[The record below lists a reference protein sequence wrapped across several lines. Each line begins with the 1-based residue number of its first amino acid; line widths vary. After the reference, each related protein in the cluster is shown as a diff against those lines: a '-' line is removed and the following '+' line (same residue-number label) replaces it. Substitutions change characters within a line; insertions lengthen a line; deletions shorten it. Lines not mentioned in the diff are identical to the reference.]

1 MASTTETNHSTPLFP
16 ALLRLLAPVQDSDA
30 SPNRVGL
37 QRLMLLR
44 GFVTLI
50 GLIGLALL
58 RPFSSIDVPLDAIA
72 GLSCAVGASLV
83 FGYWRLRRG
92 TGITPAELLGH
103 LLIDVS
109 LLVLLLWLTGG
120 ISNPLI
126 SYLLVLLAVS
136 ATLLPRLMVIGFAMT
151 STALYTFF
159 LLLDL
164 SSDQQMEMGGDMQAM
179 TFQLHLV
186 GMWVIFVVSAA
197 LITVFITRMAEG
209 IRRRELTLA
218 KAREDALRSEQLIAI
233 GTLAAGTAHALGT
246 PLSTMS
252 VLLSELDEL
261 TPENLGVPEVKEDI
275 SVLRQ
280 QVIRCRNSLTQLT
293 RYYHKDE
300 SRSEQTIPIAAF
312 IEDVRDYLT
321 NIHPRSNIQIDLYN
335 TDNKALS
342 SDMSI
347 KHALINIIEN
357 GIKAAQD
364 KVTLELRATQS
375 ELSITIADDG
385 PGIPA
390 EVMENLGE
398 PFISVRNQG
407 MGLGIYLANASI
419 SRLGGSIEMNNRP
432 EGGAVTRIVL
442 PLTKKADS
450 AKSLTN
456 TEAETL

>member
-1 MASTTETNHSTPLFP
+1 MAIGTTRS
-16 ALLRLLAPVQDSDA
+16 ALHFSNLLKLLAPVQDSDA
-30 SPNRVGL
+30 APNRVGL
-37 QRLMLLR
+37 LRLMLLR
-44 GFVTLI
+44 GFVTAI

-58 RPFSSIDVPLDAIA
+58 QPFSSIDVPLNAIA
-72 GLSCAVGASLV
+72 VLSCAVAASLV

-92 TGITPAELLGH
+92 ASITPLELLGH
-103 LLIDVS
+103 LLVDVS
-109 LLVLLLWLTGG
+109 LLVGLLWLTGG

-136 ATLLPRLMVIGFAMT
+136 ATLLPRLMVIGFAMA

-164 SSDQQMEMGGDMQAM
+164 SSDQQMAMSGDMQEM

-218 KAREDALRSEQLIAI
+218 KAREEALRSEQLIAI

-252 VLLSELDEL
+252 VLLSDLDEL
-261 TPENLGVPEVKEDI
+261 ATENLGVPEVKEDI

-280 QVIRCRNSLTQLT
+280 QVTRCRNSLTQLT

-300 SRSEQTIPIAAF
+300 GRSEQTIPISAF
-312 IEDVRDYLT
+312 IEDVRDYLI
-321 NIHPRSNIQIDLYN
+321 NIHPRSNIQITLYN
-335 TDNKALS
+335 IDNKHLN
-342 SDMSI
+342 SDLSI

-357 GIKAAQD
+357 GIKAAKD
-364 KVTLELRATQS
+364 KVTLELRVSRADLT
-375 ELSITIADDG
+375 ITIADDG

-419 SRLGGSIEMNNRP
+419 SRLGGSIEMRNRV
-432 EGGAVTRIVL
+432 EGGAVTRITL
-442 PLTKKADS
+442 PLAKLTDRGEIPPAD
-450 AKSLTN
+450 
-456 TEAETL
+456 EV

>member
-1 MASTTETNHSTPLFP
+1 MATGTTRS
-16 ALLRLLAPVQDSDA
+16 ALHFSNLLKLLAPVQDSDA
-30 SPNRVGL
+30 APNRVGL

-44 GFVTLI
+44 GFVTAI
-50 GLIGLALL
+50 GLVGLALL
-58 RPFSSIDVPLDAIA
+58 QPFSSIDVPLNAIA
-72 GLSCAVGASLV
+72 GLSCAVAASLV

-92 TGITPAELLGH
+92 ASITPLELLGH
-103 LLIDVS
+103 LLVDVS
-109 LLVLLLWLTGG
+109 LLVGLLWLTGG

-136 ATLLPRLMVIGFAMT
+136 ATLLPRLMVIGFAMA

-164 SSDQQMEMGGDMQAM
+164 SSDQQMAMSGDMQEM

-218 KAREDALRSEQLIAI
+218 KAREEALRSEQLIAI

-252 VLLSELDEL
+252 VLLSDLDEL
-261 TPENLGVPEVKEDI
+261 ATENLGVPEVKEDI

-280 QVIRCRNSLTQLT
+280 QVTRCRNSLTQLT

-300 SRSEQTIPIAAF
+300 GRSEQTIPISAF

-321 NIHPRSNIQIDLYN
+321 NIHPRSNIQITLYN
-335 TDNKALS
+335 IDNKHLN
-342 SDMSI
+342 SDLSI

-357 GIKAAQD
+357 GIKAAKD
-364 KVTLELRATQS
+364 KVTLELRVSRADLT
-375 ELSITIADDG
+375 ITIADDG

-419 SRLGGSIEMNNRP
+419 SRLGGSIEMRNRV
-432 EGGAVTRIVL
+432 EGGAVTRITL
-442 PLTKKADS
+442 PLAKLTDREKIPPAD
-450 AKSLTN
+450 
-456 TEAETL
+456 EV

>member
-1 MASTTETNHSTPLFP
+1 MTTGTTRS
-16 ALLRLLAPVQDSDA
+16 ALHFSNLLKLLAPVQDSDA
-30 SPNRVGL
+30 APNRVGL
-37 QRLMLLR
+37 LRLMLLR
-44 GFVTLI
+44 GFVTAI

-58 RPFSSIDVPLDAIA
+58 QPFSSIDVPLNAIA
-72 GLSCAVGASLV
+72 VLSCAVAASLV

-92 TGITPAELLGH
+92 ASITPLELLGH
-103 LLIDVS
+103 LLVDVS
-109 LLVLLLWLTGG
+109 LLVGLLWLTGG

-136 ATLLPRLMVIGFAMT
+136 ATLLPRLMVIGFAMA

-164 SSDQQMEMGGDMQAM
+164 SSDQQMAMSGDMQEM

-218 KAREDALRSEQLIAI
+218 KAREEALRSEQLIAI

-252 VLLSELDEL
+252 VLLSDLDEL
-261 TPENLGVPEVKEDI
+261 ATENLGVPEVKEDI

-280 QVIRCRNSLTQLT
+280 QVTRCRNSLTQLT

-300 SRSEQTIPIAAF
+300 GRSEQTIPISAF

-321 NIHPRSNIQIDLYN
+321 NIHPRSNIQITLYN
-335 TDNKALS
+335 IDNKHLN
-342 SDMSI
+342 SDLSI

-357 GIKAAQD
+357 GIKEAKD
-364 KVTLELRATQS
+364 KVTLELRVSRAGLT
-375 ELSITIADDG
+375 ITIADDG

-419 SRLGGSIEMNNRP
+419 SRLGGSIEMRNRV
-432 EGGAVTRIVL
+432 EGGAVTRITL
-442 PLTKKADS
+442 PLAKLTDRGEIPPAD
-450 AKSLTN
+450 
-456 TEAETL
+456 EV

>member
-1 MASTTETNHSTPLFP
+1 MATGTTRS
-16 ALLRLLAPVQDSDA
+16 ALHFSNLLKLLAPVQDSDA
-30 SPNRVGL
+30 APNRVGL

-44 GFVTLI
+44 GFVTAI
-50 GLIGLALL
+50 GLVGLALL
-58 RPFSSIDVPLDAIA
+58 QPFSSIDVPLNAIA
-72 GLSCAVGASLV
+72 VLSCAVAASLV

-92 TGITPAELLGH
+92 ASIAPLELLGH

-109 LLVLLLWLTGG
+109 LLVGLLWLTGG

-136 ATLLPRLMVIGFAMT
+136 ATLLPRFMVIGFAMA

-164 SSDQQMEMGGDMQAM
+164 SSDQQMAMSGDMQEM

-218 KAREDALRSEQLIAI
+218 KAREEALRSEQLIAI

-252 VLLSELDEL
+252 ILLSDLDEL
-261 TPENLGVPEVKEDI
+261 ATENLGVPEVKEDI

-280 QVIRCRNSLTQLT
+280 QVTRCRNSLTQLT

-300 SRSEQTIPIAAF
+300 GRSEQTIPISAF

-321 NIHPRSNIQIDLYN
+321 NIHPRSNIQITLYN
-335 TDNKALS
+335 IDNKHLN
-342 SDMSI
+342 SDLSI

-357 GIKAAQD
+357 GIKAAKD
-364 KVTLELRATQS
+364 KVTLELRVSGADLT
-375 ELSITIADDG
+375 ITIADDG

-419 SRLGGSIEMNNRP
+419 SRLGGSIEMRNRV
-432 EGGAVTRIVL
+432 EGGAVTRITL
-442 PLTKKADS
+442 PLAKLTDREKIPPAD
-450 AKSLTN
+450 KV
-456 TEAETL
+456 

>member
-1 MASTTETNHSTPLFP
+1 MATGTTRS
-16 ALLRLLAPVQDSDA
+16 ALHFSNLLKLLAPVQDSDA
-30 SPNRVGL
+30 APNRVGL

-44 GFVTLI
+44 GFVTAI
-50 GLIGLALL
+50 GLVGLALL
-58 RPFSSIDVPLDAIA
+58 QPFSSIDVPLNAIA
-72 GLSCAVGASLV
+72 VLSCAVAASLV

-92 TGITPAELLGH
+92 ASIAPLELLGH

-109 LLVLLLWLTGG
+109 LLVGLLWLTGG

-136 ATLLPRLMVIGFAMT
+136 ATLLPRFMVIGFAMA

-164 SSDQQMEMGGDMQAM
+164 SSDQQMAMSGDMQEM

-218 KAREDALRSEQLIAI
+218 KAREEALRSEQLIAI

-252 VLLSELDEL
+252 VLLSDLDEL
-261 TPENLGVPEVKEDI
+261 ATENLGVPEVKEDI

-280 QVIRCRNSLTQLT
+280 QVTRCRNSLTQLT

-300 SRSEQTIPIAAF
+300 GRSEQTIPISAF

-321 NIHPRSNIQIDLYN
+321 NIHPRSNIQIKLYHI
-335 TDNKALS
+335 DNKHLN
-342 SDMSI
+342 SDLSI

-357 GIKAAQD
+357 GIKAAKD
-364 KVTLELRATQS
+364 KVTLELRVSGADLT
-375 ELSITIADDG
+375 ITIADDG

-419 SRLGGSIEMNNRP
+419 SRLGGSIEMRNRV
-432 EGGAVTRIVL
+432 EGGAVTRITL
-442 PLTKKADS
+442 PL
-450 AKSLTN
+450 AKLTN
-456 TEAETL
+456 RGEIPPADEV

>member
-1 MASTTETNHSTPLFP
+1 MATGTTRSALHFSN
-16 ALLRLLAPVQDSDA
+16 LLRLLAPVQDSDA
-30 SPNRVGL
+30 APNRVGL

-44 GFVTLI
+44 GFVTAI

-58 RPFSSIDVPLDAIA
+58 QPFSSIDVPLNAIA
-72 GLSCAVGASLV
+72 LLSCAVAASLV

-92 TGITPAELLGH
+92 ASIAPLELLGH

-109 LLVLLLWLTGG
+109 LLVGLLWLTGG

-136 ATLLPRLMVIGFAMT
+136 ATLLPRLMVIGFAMA

-164 SSDQQMEMGGDMQAM
+164 SSDQQMAMSGDMQEM

-218 KAREDALRSEQLIAI
+218 KAREEALRSEQLIAI

-252 VLLSELDEL
+252 VLLSDLDEL
-261 TPENLGVPEVKEDI
+261 ATENLGVPEVKEDI

-280 QVIRCRNSLTQLT
+280 QVTRCRNSLTQLT

-300 SRSEQTIPIAAF
+300 GRSEQTIPISEF

-321 NIHPRSNIQIDLYN
+321 NIHPRSNIQITLYN
-335 TDNKALS
+335 IDNKHLN
-342 SDMSI
+342 SDLSI

-357 GIKAAQD
+357 GIKAAKD
-364 KVTLELRATQS
+364 KVTLELRVSGADLT
-375 ELSITIADDG
+375 ITIADDG

-419 SRLGGSIEMNNRP
+419 SRLGGSIEMRNRV
-432 EGGAVTRIVL
+432 EGGAVTRITL
-442 PLTKKADS
+442 PL
-450 AKSLTN
+450 AKLTN
-456 TEAETL
+456 RGEIPPADEV

>member
-1 MASTTETNHSTPLFP
+1 MATGTTRS
-16 ALLRLLAPVQDSDA
+16 ALHFSNLLKLLAPVQDSDA
-30 SPNRVGL
+30 APNRVGL
-37 QRLMLLR
+37 LRLMLLR
-44 GFVTLI
+44 GFVTAI

-58 RPFSSIDVPLDAIA
+58 QPFSSIDVPLNAIA
-72 GLSCAVGASLV
+72 VLSCAVAASLV

-92 TGITPAELLGH
+92 ASITPLELLGH
-103 LLIDVS
+103 LLVDVS
-109 LLVLLLWLTGG
+109 LLVGLLWLTGG

-136 ATLLPRLMVIGFAMT
+136 ATLLPRLMVIGFAMA

-164 SSDQQMEMGGDMQAM
+164 SSDQQMAMSGDMQEM

-218 KAREDALRSEQLIAI
+218 KAREEALRSEQLIAI

-252 VLLSELDEL
+252 VLLSDLDEL
-261 TPENLGVPEVKEDI
+261 ATENLGVPEVKEDI

-280 QVIRCRNSLTQLT
+280 QVTRCRNSLTQLT

-300 SRSEQTIPIAAF
+300 GRSEQTIPISAF

-321 NIHPRSNIQIDLYN
+321 NIHPRSNIQITLYN
-335 TDNKALS
+335 IDNKHLN
-342 SDMSI
+342 SDLSI

-357 GIKAAQD
+357 GIKEAKD
-364 KVTLELRATQS
+364 KVTLELRVSRAGLT
-375 ELSITIADDG
+375 ITIADDG

-419 SRLGGSIEMNNRP
+419 SRLGGSIEMRNRV
-432 EGGAVTRIVL
+432 EGGAVTRITL
-442 PLTKKADS
+442 PLAKLTDRGEIPPAD
-450 AKSLTN
+450 
-456 TEAETL
+456 EV

>member
-1 MASTTETNHSTPLFP
+1 MATGTTRSALHFSN
-16 ALLRLLAPVQDSDA
+16 LLRLLAPVQDSDA
-30 SPNRVGL
+30 APNRVGL

-44 GFVTLI
+44 GFVTAI

-58 RPFSSIDVPLDAIA
+58 QPFSSIDVPLNAIA
-72 GLSCAVGASLV
+72 LLSCAVAASLV

-92 TGITPAELLGH
+92 ASIAPLELLGH

-109 LLVLLLWLTGG
+109 LLVGLLWLTGG

-136 ATLLPRLMVIGFAMT
+136 ATLLPRLMVIGFAMA

-164 SSDQQMEMGGDMQAM
+164 SSDQQMAMSGDMQEM

-218 KAREDALRSEQLIAI
+218 KAREEALRSEQLIAI

-252 VLLSELDEL
+252 VLLSDLDEL
-261 TPENLGVPEVKEDI
+261 ATENLGVPEVKEDI

-280 QVIRCRNSLTQLT
+280 QVTRCRNSLTQLT

-300 SRSEQTIPIAAF
+300 GRSEQTIPISEF

-321 NIHPRSNIQIDLYN
+321 NIHPRSNIQITLYN
-335 TDNKALS
+335 IDNKHLN
-342 SDMSI
+342 SDLSI

-357 GIKAAQD
+357 GIKAAKD
-364 KVTLELRATQS
+364 KVTLELRVSGADLT
-375 ELSITIADDG
+375 ITIADDG

-419 SRLGGSIEMNNRP
+419 SRLGGSIEMRNRV
-432 EGGAVTRIVL
+432 EGGAVTRITL
-442 PLTKKADS
+442 PLAKLTDRGEIPPAD
-450 AKSLTN
+450 
-456 TEAETL
+456 EV

>member
-1 MASTTETNHSTPLFP
+1 MATGTTRS
-16 ALLRLLAPVQDSDA
+16 ALHFSNLLKLLAPVQASDA
-30 SPNRVGL
+30 APNRVGL

-44 GFVTLI
+44 GFVTAI

-58 RPFSSIDVPLDAIA
+58 QPFSSIDVPLNAIA
-72 GLSCAVGASLV
+72 VLSCAVAASLV

-92 TGITPAELLGH
+92 ASITPLELLGH
-103 LLIDVS
+103 LLVDVS
-109 LLVLLLWLTGG
+109 LLVGLLWLTGG

-136 ATLLPRLMVIGFAMT
+136 ATLLPRLMVIGFAMA

-164 SSDQQMEMGGDMQAM
+164 SSDQQMAMSGDMQEM

-218 KAREDALRSEQLIAI
+218 KAREEALRSEQLIAI

-252 VLLSELDEL
+252 VLLSDLDEL
-261 TPENLGVPEVKEDI
+261 ATENLGVPEVKEDI

-280 QVIRCRNSLTQLT
+280 QVTRCRNSLTQLT

-300 SRSEQTIPIAAF
+300 GRSEQTIPISAF

-321 NIHPRSNIQIDLYN
+321 NIHPRSNIQITLYN
-335 TDNKALS
+335 IDNKHLN
-342 SDMSI
+342 SDLSI

-357 GIKAAQD
+357 GIKAAKD
-364 KVTLELRATQS
+364 KVTLELRVSRADLT
-375 ELSITIADDG
+375 ITIADDG

-419 SRLGGSIEMNNRP
+419 SRLGGSIEMRNRV
-432 EGGAVTRIVL
+432 EGGAVTRITL
-442 PLTKKADS
+442 PLAKLTDRGEIPPAD
-450 AKSLTN
+450 
-456 TEAETL
+456 EV

>member
-1 MASTTETNHSTPLFP
+1 MATGTTRSALHFSN
-16 ALLRLLAPVQDSDA
+16 LLRLLAPVQDSDA
-30 SPNRVGL
+30 APNRVGL

-44 GFVTLI
+44 GFVTAI

-58 RPFSSIDVPLDAIA
+58 QPFSSIDVPLNAIA
-72 GLSCAVGASLV
+72 LLSCAVAASLV

-92 TGITPAELLGH
+92 ASIAPLELLGH

-109 LLVLLLWLTGG
+109 LLVGLLWLTGG

-136 ATLLPRLMVIGFAMT
+136 ATLLPRLMVIGFAMA

-164 SSDQQMEMGGDMQAM
+164 SSDQQMAMSGDMQEM

-218 KAREDALRSEQLIAI
+218 KAREEALRSEQLIAI

-252 VLLSELDEL
+252 VLLSDLDEL
-261 TPENLGVPEVKEDI
+261 ATENLGVPEVKEDI

-280 QVIRCRNSLTQLT
+280 QVTRCRNSLTQLT

-300 SRSEQTIPIAAF
+300 GRSEQTIPISEF

-321 NIHPRSNIQIDLYN
+321 NIHPRSNIQITLYN
-335 TDNKALS
+335 IDNKHLN
-342 SDMSI
+342 SDLSI

-357 GIKAAQD
+357 GIKAAKD
-364 KVTLELRATQS
+364 KVTLELRVSRADLT
-375 ELSITIADDG
+375 ITIADDG

-419 SRLGGSIEMNNRP
+419 SRLGGSIEMRNRV
-432 EGGAVTRIVL
+432 EGGAVTRITL
-442 PLTKKADS
+442 PLAKLTDRGEIPPAD
-450 AKSLTN
+450 
-456 TEAETL
+456 EV

>member
-1 MASTTETNHSTPLFP
+1 MATGTTRSALHFSN
-16 ALLRLLAPVQDSDA
+16 LLRLLAPVQDSDA
-30 SPNRVGL
+30 APNRVGL

-44 GFVTLI
+44 GFVTAI
-50 GLIGLALL
+50 GLVGLALL
-58 RPFSSIDVPLDAIA
+58 QPFSSIDVPLNAIA
-72 GLSCAVGASLV
+72 VLSCAVAGSLV

-92 TGITPAELLGH
+92 ASIAPLELLGH

-109 LLVLLLWLTGG
+109 LLVGLLWLTGG

-136 ATLLPRLMVIGFAMT
+136 ATLLPRFMVIGFAMA

-164 SSDQQMEMGGDMQAM
+164 SSDQQMAMSGDMQEM

-218 KAREDALRSEQLIAI
+218 KAREEALRSEQLIAI

-252 VLLSELDEL
+252 VLLSDLDEL
-261 TPENLGVPEVKEDI
+261 ATENLGVPEVKEDI

-280 QVIRCRNSLTQLT
+280 QVTRCRNSLTQLT

-300 SRSEQTIPIAAF
+300 GRSEQTIPISAF

-321 NIHPRSNIQIDLYN
+321 NIHPRSNIQIKPYN
-335 TDNKALS
+335 IDNKQLS
-342 SDMSI
+342 SDLSI

-357 GIKAAQD
+357 GIKAAKD
-364 KVTLELRATQS
+364 KVTLELRVSGADLT
-375 ELSITIADDG
+375 ITIADDG

-419 SRLGGSIEMNNRP
+419 SRLGGSIEMRNRV
-432 EGGAVTRIVL
+432 EGGAVTRITL
-442 PLTKKADS
+442 PLAKLTDREKIPPAD
-450 AKSLTN
+450 KV
-456 TEAETL
+456 

>member
-1 MASTTETNHSTPLFP
+1 MTTGTTRS
-16 ALLRLLAPVQDSDA
+16 ALHFSNLLKLLAPVQDSDA
-30 SPNRVGL
+30 APNRVGL

-44 GFVTLI
+44 GFVTAI

-58 RPFSSIDVPLDAIA
+58 QPFSSIDVPLNAIA
-72 GLSCAVGASLV
+72 VLSCAVAASLV

-92 TGITPAELLGH
+92 ASITPLELLGH
-103 LLIDVS
+103 LLVDVS
-109 LLVLLLWLTGG
+109 LLVGLLWLTGG

-136 ATLLPRLMVIGFAMT
+136 ATLLPRLMVIGFAMA

-164 SSDQQMEMGGDMQAM
+164 SSDQQMAMSGDMQEM

-218 KAREDALRSEQLIAI
+218 KAREEALRSEQLIAI

-252 VLLSELDEL
+252 VLLSDLDEL
-261 TPENLGVPEVKEDI
+261 ATENLGVPEVKEDI

-280 QVIRCRNSLTQLT
+280 QVTRCRNSLTQLT

-300 SRSEQTIPIAAF
+300 GRSEQTIPISAF

-321 NIHPRSNIQIDLYN
+321 NIHPRSNIQITLYN
-335 TDNKALS
+335 IDNKHLN
-342 SDMSI
+342 SDLSI

-357 GIKAAQD
+357 GIKEAKD
-364 KVTLELRATQS
+364 KVTLELRVSRAGLT
-375 ELSITIADDG
+375 ITIADDG

-419 SRLGGSIEMNNRP
+419 SRLGGSIEMRNRV
-432 EGGAVTRIVL
+432 EGGAVTRITL
-442 PLTKKADS
+442 PLAKLTDRGEIPPAD
-450 AKSLTN
+450 
-456 TEAETL
+456 EV

>member
-1 MASTTETNHSTPLFP
+1 MTTGTTRS
-16 ALLRLLAPVQDSDA
+16 ALHFSNLLKLLAPVQDSDA
-30 SPNRVGL
+30 APNRVGL
-37 QRLMLLR
+37 LRLMLLR
-44 GFVTLI
+44 GFVTAI

-58 RPFSSIDVPLDAIA
+58 QPFSSIDVPLNAIA
-72 GLSCAVGASLV
+72 VLSCAVAASLV

-92 TGITPAELLGH
+92 ASITPLELIGH
-103 LLIDVS
+103 LLVDVS
-109 LLVLLLWLTGG
+109 LLVGLLWLTGG

-136 ATLLPRLMVIGFAMT
+136 ATLLPRLMVIGFAMA

-164 SSDQQMEMGGDMQAM
+164 SSDQQMAMSGDMQEM

-218 KAREDALRSEQLIAI
+218 KAREEALRSEQLIAI

-252 VLLSELDEL
+252 VLLSDLDEL
-261 TPENLGVPEVKEDI
+261 ATENLGVPEVKEDI

-280 QVIRCRNSLTQLT
+280 QVTRCRNSLTQLT

-300 SRSEQTIPIAAF
+300 GRSEQTIPISAF

-321 NIHPRSNIQIDLYN
+321 NIHPRSNIQITLYN
-335 TDNKALS
+335 IDNKHLN
-342 SDMSI
+342 SDLSI

-357 GIKAAQD
+357 GIKAAKD
-364 KVTLELRATQS
+364 KVTLELRVSRADLT
-375 ELSITIADDG
+375 ITIADDG

-419 SRLGGSIEMNNRP
+419 SRLGGSIEMRNRV
-432 EGGAVTRIVL
+432 EGGAVTRITL
-442 PLTKKADS
+442 PLAKLTDRGEIPPAD
-450 AKSLTN
+450 
-456 TEAETL
+456 EV

>member
-1 MASTTETNHSTPLFP
+1 MAIGTTRS
-16 ALLRLLAPVQDSDA
+16 ALHFSNLLKLLAPVQDSDA
-30 SPNRVGL
+30 APNRVGL
-37 QRLMLLR
+37 LRLMLLR
-44 GFVTLI
+44 GFVTAI

-58 RPFSSIDVPLDAIA
+58 QPFSSIDVPLNAIA
-72 GLSCAVGASLV
+72 VLSCAVAASLV

-92 TGITPAELLGH
+92 ASITPLELLGH
-103 LLIDVS
+103 LLVDVS
-109 LLVLLLWLTGG
+109 LLVGLLWLTGG

-136 ATLLPRLMVIGFAMT
+136 ATLLPRLMVIGFAMA

-164 SSDQQMEMGGDMQAM
+164 SSDQQMAMSGDMQEM

-218 KAREDALRSEQLIAI
+218 KAREEALRSEQLIAI

-252 VLLSELDEL
+252 VLLSDLDEL
-261 TPENLGVPEVKEDI
+261 ATENLGVPEVKEDI

-280 QVIRCRNSLTQLT
+280 QVTRCRNSLTQLT

-300 SRSEQTIPIAAF
+300 GRSEQTIPISAF

-321 NIHPRSNIQIDLYN
+321 NIHPRSNIQITLYN
-335 TDNKALS
+335 IDNKNLN
-342 SDMSI
+342 SDLSI

-357 GIKAAQD
+357 GIKAAKD
-364 KVTLELRATQS
+364 KVTLELRVSRADLT
-375 ELSITIADDG
+375 ITIADDG

-419 SRLGGSIEMNNRP
+419 SRLGGSIEMRNRV
-432 EGGAVTRIVL
+432 EGGAVTRITL
-442 PLTKKADS
+442 PLAKLTDRGEIPPAD
-450 AKSLTN
+450 
-456 TEAETL
+456 EV

>member
-1 MASTTETNHSTPLFP
+1 MATGTTRSALHFSN
-16 ALLRLLAPVQDSDA
+16 LLRLLAPVQDSDA
-30 SPNRVGL
+30 APNRVGL

-44 GFVTLI
+44 GFVTAI

-58 RPFSSIDVPLDAIA
+58 QPFSSIDVPLNAIA
-72 GLSCAVGASLV
+72 LLSCAVAASLV

-92 TGITPAELLGH
+92 ASIAPLELLGH

-109 LLVLLLWLTGG
+109 LLVGLLWLTGG

-136 ATLLPRLMVIGFAMT
+136 ATLLPRLMVIGFAMA

-164 SSDQQMEMGGDMQAM
+164 SSDQQMAMSGDMQEM

-218 KAREDALRSEQLIAI
+218 KAREEALRSEQLIAI

-252 VLLSELDEL
+252 VLLSDLDEL
-261 TPENLGVPEVKEDI
+261 ATENLGVPEVKEDI

-280 QVIRCRNSLTQLT
+280 QVTRCRNSLTQLT

-300 SRSEQTIPIAAF
+300 GRSEQTIPISAF

-321 NIHPRSNIQIDLYN
+321 NIHPRSNIQITLYN
-335 TDNKALS
+335 IDNKHLN
-342 SDMSI
+342 SDLSI

-357 GIKAAQD
+357 GIKAAKD
-364 KVTLELRATQS
+364 KVTLELRVSRADLT
-375 ELSITIADDG
+375 ITIADDG

-419 SRLGGSIEMNNRP
+419 SRLGGSIEMSNRV
-432 EGGAVTRIVL
+432 EGGAVTRITL
-442 PLTKKADS
+442 PLAKLTDRGEIPPAD
-450 AKSLTN
+450 
-456 TEAETL
+456 EV

>member
-1 MASTTETNHSTPLFP
+1 MATGTTRS
-16 ALLRLLAPVQDSDA
+16 ALHFSNLLKLLAPVQDSDA
-30 SPNRVGL
+30 APNRVGL

-44 GFVTLI
+44 GFVTAI

-58 RPFSSIDVPLDAIA
+58 QPFSSIDVPLNAIA
-72 GLSCAVGASLV
+72 LLSCAVAASLV

-92 TGITPAELLGH
+92 ASIAPLELLGH

-109 LLVLLLWLTGG
+109 LLVGLLWLTGG

-136 ATLLPRLMVIGFAMT
+136 ATLLPRLMVIGFAMA

-164 SSDQQMEMGGDMQAM
+164 SSDQQMAMSGDMQEM

-218 KAREDALRSEQLIAI
+218 KAREEALRSEQLIAI

-252 VLLSELDEL
+252 VLLSDLDEL
-261 TPENLGVPEVKEDI
+261 ATENLGVPEVKEDI

-280 QVIRCRNSLTQLT
+280 QVTRCRNSLTQLT

-300 SRSEQTIPIAAF
+300 GRSEQTIPISAF

-321 NIHPRSNIQIDLYN
+321 NIHPRSNIQITLYHI
-335 TDNKALS
+335 DNKHLN
-342 SDMSI
+342 SDLSI

-357 GIKAAQD
+357 GIKAAKD
-364 KVTLELRATQS
+364 KVTLELRVSGADLT
-375 ELSITIADDG
+375 ITIADDG

-419 SRLGGSIEMNNRP
+419 SRLGGSIEMRNRV
-432 EGGAVTRIVL
+432 EGGAVTRITL
-442 PLTKKADS
+442 PLAKLTDRGEIPPAD
-450 AKSLTN
+450 
-456 TEAETL
+456 EV

>member
-1 MASTTETNHSTPLFP
+1 MATGTTRS
-16 ALLRLLAPVQDSDA
+16 ALHFSNLLKLLAPVQASDA
-30 SPNRVGL
+30 APNRVGL

-44 GFVTLI
+44 GFVTAI

-58 RPFSSIDVPLDAIA
+58 QPFSSIDVPLNAIA
-72 GLSCAVGASLV
+72 VLSCAVAASLV

-92 TGITPAELLGH
+92 ASITPLELLGH
-103 LLIDVS
+103 LLVDVS
-109 LLVLLLWLTGG
+109 LLVGLLWLTGG

-136 ATLLPRLMVIGFAMT
+136 ATLLPRLMVIGFAMA

-164 SSDQQMEMGGDMQAM
+164 SSDQQMAMSGDMQEM

-218 KAREDALRSEQLIAI
+218 KAREEALRSEQLIAI

-252 VLLSELDEL
+252 VLLSDLDEL
-261 TPENLGVPEVKEDI
+261 ATENLGVPEVKEDI

-280 QVIRCRNSLTQLT
+280 QVTRCRNSLTQLT

-300 SRSEQTIPIAAF
+300 GRSEQTIPISAF

-321 NIHPRSNIQIDLYN
+321 NIHPRSNIQITLYN
-335 TDNKALS
+335 IDNKHLN
-342 SDMSI
+342 SDLSI

-357 GIKAAQD
+357 GIKEAKD
-364 KVTLELRATQS
+364 KVTLELRVSRAGLT
-375 ELSITIADDG
+375 ITIADDG

-419 SRLGGSIEMNNRP
+419 SRLGGSIEMRNRV
-432 EGGAVTRIVL
+432 EGGAVTRITL
-442 PLTKKADS
+442 PLAKLTDRGEIPPAD
-450 AKSLTN
+450 
-456 TEAETL
+456 EV

>member
-1 MASTTETNHSTPLFP
+1 MATGTTRS
-16 ALLRLLAPVQDSDA
+16 ALHFSNLLKLLAPVQDSDA
-30 SPNRVGL
+30 APNRVGL

-44 GFVTLI
+44 GFVTAI
-50 GLIGLALL
+50 GLVGLALL
-58 RPFSSIDVPLDAIA
+58 QPFSSIDVPLNAIA
-72 GLSCAVGASLV
+72 VLSCAVAASLV

-92 TGITPAELLGH
+92 ASITPLELLGH
-103 LLIDVS
+103 LLVDVS
-109 LLVLLLWLTGG
+109 LLVGLLWLTGG

-136 ATLLPRLMVIGFAMT
+136 ATLLPRLMVIGFAMA

-164 SSDQQMEMGGDMQAM
+164 SSDQQMAMSGDMQEM

-218 KAREDALRSEQLIAI
+218 KAREEALRSEQLIAI

-252 VLLSELDEL
+252 VLLSDLDEL
-261 TPENLGVPEVKEDI
+261 ATENLGVPEVKEDI

-280 QVIRCRNSLTQLT
+280 QVTRCRNSLTQLT

-300 SRSEQTIPIAAF
+300 GRSEQTIPISEF

-321 NIHPRSNIQIDLYN
+321 NIHPRSNIQITLYN
-335 TDNKALS
+335 IDNKNLN
-342 SDMSI
+342 SDLSI

-357 GIKAAQD
+357 GIKAAKD
-364 KVTLELRATQS
+364 KVTLELRVSRADLT
-375 ELSITIADDG
+375 ITIADDG

-419 SRLGGSIEMNNRP
+419 SRLGGSIEMRNRV
-432 EGGAVTRIVL
+432 EGGAVTRITL
-442 PLTKKADS
+442 PL
-450 AKSLTN
+450 AKLTGRG
-456 TEAETL
+456 EIPPAAEV

>member
-1 MASTTETNHSTPLFP
+1 
-16 ALLRLLAPVQDSDA
+16 
-30 SPNRVGL
+30 
-37 QRLMLLR
+37 
-44 GFVTLI
+44 
-50 GLIGLALL
+50 
-58 RPFSSIDVPLDAIA
+58 
-72 GLSCAVGASLV
+72 
-83 FGYWRLRRG
+83 
-92 TGITPAELLGH
+92 
-103 LLIDVS
+103 
-109 LLVLLLWLTGG
+109 
-120 ISNPLI
+120 
-126 SYLLVLLAVS
+126 
-136 ATLLPRLMVIGFAMT
+136 MVIGFAMA
-151 STALYTFF
+151 SAALYTFF

-164 SSDQQMEMGGDMQAM
+164 SSDQQMAMSGDMQEM

-218 KAREDALRSEQLIAI
+218 KAREEALRSEQLIAI

-252 VLLSELDEL
+252 VLLSDLDEL
-261 TPENLGVPEVKEDI
+261 ATENLGVPEVKEDI

-280 QVIRCRNSLTQLT
+280 QVTRCRNSLTQLT

-300 SRSEQTIPIAAF
+300 GRSEQTIPISAF

-321 NIHPRSNIQIDLYN
+321 NIHPRSNIQITLYN
-335 TDNKALS
+335 IDNKHLN
-342 SDMSI
+342 SDLSI

-357 GIKAAQD
+357 GIKAAKD
-364 KVTLELRATQS
+364 KVTLELRVSRADLT
-375 ELSITIADDG
+375 ITIADDG

-419 SRLGGSIEMNNRP
+419 SRLGGSIEMRNRV
-432 EGGAVTRIVL
+432 EGGAVTRITL
-442 PLTKKADS
+442 PLAKLTDRGEIPPAD
-450 AKSLTN
+450 
-456 TEAETL
+456 EV

>member
-1 MASTTETNHSTPLFP
+1 MATGTTRSALHFSNLLKLLTP
-16 ALLRLLAPVQDSDA
+16 VEDSDA
-30 SPNRVGL
+30 APNRVGL

-44 GFVTLI
+44 GFVTAI
-50 GLIGLALL
+50 GLVGLALL
-58 RPFSSIDVPLDAIA
+58 QPFSSIDVPLNAIA
-72 GLSCAVGASLV
+72 VLSCAVAASLV

-92 TGITPAELLGH
+92 ASITPLELLSH
-103 LLIDVS
+103 LLVDVS
-109 LLVLLLWLTGG
+109 LLVGLLWLTGG

-136 ATLLPRLMVIGFAMT
+136 ATLLPRLMVIGFAMA

-164 SSDQQMEMGGDMQAM
+164 SSDQQMAMSGDMQEM

-218 KAREDALRSEQLIAI
+218 KAREEALRSEQLIAI

-252 VLLSELDEL
+252 VLLSDLDEL
-261 TPENLGVPEVKEDI
+261 ATENLGVPEVKEDI

-280 QVIRCRNSLTQLT
+280 QVTRCRNSLTQLT

-300 SRSEQTIPIAAF
+300 GRSEQTIPISAF

-321 NIHPRSNIQIDLYN
+321 NIHPRSNIQITLYN
-335 TDNKALS
+335 IDNKHLN
-342 SDMSI
+342 SDLSI

-357 GIKAAQD
+357 GIKAAKD
-364 KVTLELRATQS
+364 KVTLELRVSGADLT
-375 ELSITIADDG
+375 ITIADDG

-419 SRLGGSIEMNNRP
+419 SRLGGSIEMRNRV
-432 EGGAVTRIVL
+432 EGGAVTRITL
-442 PLTKKADS
+442 PLAKLTDREKIPPAD
-450 AKSLTN
+450 KV
-456 TEAETL
+456 

>member
-1 MASTTETNHSTPLFP
+1 MATGTTRS
-16 ALLRLLAPVQDSDA
+16 ALHFSNLLKLLAPVQDSDA
-30 SPNRVGL
+30 APNRVGL

-44 GFVTLI
+44 GFVTAI
-50 GLIGLALL
+50 GLVGLALL
-58 RPFSSIDVPLDAIA
+58 QPFSSIDVPLNAIA
-72 GLSCAVGASLV
+72 VLSCAVAASLV

-92 TGITPAELLGH
+92 ASITPLELLGH
-103 LLIDVS
+103 LLVDVS
-109 LLVLLLWLTGG
+109 LLVGLLWLTGG

-136 ATLLPRLMVIGFAMT
+136 ATLLPRLMVIGFAMA

-164 SSDQQMEMGGDMQAM
+164 SSDQQMAMSGDMQEM

-218 KAREDALRSEQLIAI
+218 KAREEALRSEQLIAI

-252 VLLSELDEL
+252 VLLSDLDEL
-261 TPENLGVPEVKEDI
+261 ATENLGVPEVKEDI

-280 QVIRCRNSLTQLT
+280 QVTRCRNSLTQLT

-300 SRSEQTIPIAAF
+300 GRSEQTIPISAF

-321 NIHPRSNIQIDLYN
+321 NIHPRSNIQITLYN
-335 TDNKALS
+335 IDNKHLN
-342 SDMSI
+342 SDLSI

-357 GIKAAQD
+357 GIKAAKD
-364 KVTLELRATQS
+364 KVTLELRVSGADLT
-375 ELSITIADDG
+375 ITIADDG

-419 SRLGGSIEMNNRP
+419 SRLGGSIEMRNRV
-432 EGGAVTRIVL
+432 EGGAVTRITL
-442 PLTKKADS
+442 PLAKLTDREKIPPAD
-450 AKSLTN
+450 KV
-456 TEAETL
+456 

>member
-1 MASTTETNHSTPLFP
+1 MATGTTRS
-16 ALLRLLAPVQDSDA
+16 ALHFSNLLKLLAPVQDSDA
-30 SPNRVGL
+30 APNRVGL

-44 GFVTLI
+44 GFVTAI
-50 GLIGLALL
+50 GLVGLALL
-58 RPFSSIDVPLDAIA
+58 QPFSSIDVPLNAIA
-72 GLSCAVGASLV
+72 VLSCAVAASLV

-92 TGITPAELLGH
+92 ASIAPLELLGH

-109 LLVLLLWLTGG
+109 LLVGLLWLTGG

-136 ATLLPRLMVIGFAMT
+136 ATLLPRFMVIGFAMA

-164 SSDQQMEMGGDMQAM
+164 SSDQQMAMSGDMQEM

-218 KAREDALRSEQLIAI
+218 KAREEALRSEQLIAI

-252 VLLSELDEL
+252 ILLSDLDEL
-261 TPENLGVPEVKEDI
+261 ATENLGVPEVKEDI

-280 QVIRCRNSLTQLT
+280 QVTRCRNSLTQLT

-300 SRSEQTIPIAAF
+300 GRSEQTIPISAF

-321 NIHPRSNIQIDLYN
+321 NIHPRSNIQITLYN
-335 TDNKALS
+335 IDNKHLN
-342 SDMSI
+342 SDLSI

-357 GIKAAQD
+357 GIKAAKD
-364 KVTLELRATQS
+364 KVTLELRVSGADLT
-375 ELSITIADDG
+375 ITIADDG

-419 SRLGGSIEMNNRP
+419 SRLGGSIEMRNRV
-432 EGGAVTRIVL
+432 EGGAVTRITL
-442 PLTKKADS
+442 PL
-450 AKSLTN
+450 AKLTN
-456 TEAETL
+456 RGEIPPADKV

>member
-1 MASTTETNHSTPLFP
+1 MTTGTTRS
-16 ALLRLLAPVQDSDA
+16 ALHFSNLLKLLAPVQDSDA
-30 SPNRVGL
+30 APNRVGL
-37 QRLMLLR
+37 LRLMLLR
-44 GFVTLI
+44 GFVTAI

-58 RPFSSIDVPLDAIA
+58 QPFSSIDVPLNAIA
-72 GLSCAVGASLV
+72 VLSCAVAASLV

-92 TGITPAELLGH
+92 ASITPLELLGH
-103 LLIDVS
+103 LLVDVS
-109 LLVLLLWLTGG
+109 LLVGLLWLTGG

-136 ATLLPRLMVIGFAMT
+136 ATLLPRLMVIGFAMA

-164 SSDQQMEMGGDMQAM
+164 SSDQQMAMSGDMQEM

-218 KAREDALRSEQLIAI
+218 KAREEALRSEQLIAI

-252 VLLSELDEL
+252 VLLSDLDEL
-261 TPENLGVPEVKEDI
+261 ATENLGVPEVKEDI

-280 QVIRCRNSLTQLT
+280 QVTRCRNSLTQLT

-300 SRSEQTIPIAAF
+300 GRSEQTIPISAF

-321 NIHPRSNIQIDLYN
+321 NIHPRSNIQITLYN
-335 TDNKALS
+335 IDNKHLN
-342 SDMSI
+342 SDLSI

-357 GIKAAQD
+357 GIKAAKD
-364 KVTLELRATQS
+364 KVTLELRVSRADLT
-375 ELSITIADDG
+375 ITIADDG

-419 SRLGGSIEMNNRP
+419 SRLGGSIEMRNRV
-432 EGGAVTRIVL
+432 EGGAVTRITL
-442 PLTKKADS
+442 PLAKLTDRGEIPPAD
-450 AKSLTN
+450 
-456 TEAETL
+456 EV

>member
-1 MASTTETNHSTPLFP
+1 MATGTTRSALHFSN
-16 ALLRLLAPVQDSDA
+16 LLRLLAPVQDSDA
-30 SPNRVGL
+30 APNRVGL

-44 GFVTLI
+44 GFVTAI

-58 RPFSSIDVPLDAIA
+58 QPFSSIDVPLNAIA
-72 GLSCAVGASLV
+72 LLSCAVAASLV

-92 TGITPAELLGH
+92 ASIAPLELLGH

-109 LLVLLLWLTGG
+109 LLVGLLWLTGG

-136 ATLLPRLMVIGFAMT
+136 ATLLPRLMVIGFAMA

-164 SSDQQMEMGGDMQAM
+164 SSDQQMAMSGDMQEM

-218 KAREDALRSEQLIAI
+218 KAREEALRSEQLIAI

-252 VLLSELDEL
+252 VLLSDLDEL
-261 TPENLGVPEVKEDI
+261 ATENLGVPEVKEDI

-280 QVIRCRNSLTQLT
+280 QVTRCRNSLTQLT

-300 SRSEQTIPIAAF
+300 GRSEQTIPISAF

-321 NIHPRSNIQIDLYN
+321 NIHPRSNIQITLYN
-335 TDNKALS
+335 IDNKHLN
-342 SDMSI
+342 SDLSI

-357 GIKAAQD
+357 GIKAAKD
-364 KVTLELRATQS
+364 KVTLELRVSRADLT
-375 ELSITIADDG
+375 ITIADDG

-419 SRLGGSIEMNNRP
+419 SRLGGSIEMRNRV
-432 EGGAVTRIVL
+432 EGGAVTRITL
-442 PLTKKADS
+442 PL
-450 AKSLTN
+450 AKLTDRG
-456 TEAETL
+456 EIPPAAEV

>member
-1 MASTTETNHSTPLFP
+1 MATGTTRS
-16 ALLRLLAPVQDSDA
+16 ALHFSNLLKLLAPVQDSDA
-30 SPNRVGL
+30 APNRVGL

-44 GFVTLI
+44 GFVTAI
-50 GLIGLALL
+50 GLVGLALL
-58 RPFSSIDVPLDAIA
+58 QPFSSIDVPLNAIA
-72 GLSCAVGASLV
+72 VLSCAVAASLV

-92 TGITPAELLGH
+92 ASIAPLELLGH

-109 LLVLLLWLTGG
+109 LLVALLWLTGG

-136 ATLLPRLMVIGFAMT
+136 ATLLPRFMVIGFAMA

-164 SSDQQMEMGGDMQAM
+164 SSDQQMAMSGDMQEM

-218 KAREDALRSEQLIAI
+218 KAREEALRSEQLIAI

-252 VLLSELDEL
+252 VLLLDQDAL
-261 TPENLGVPEVKEDI
+261 ATENLGVPEVKEDI

-280 QVIRCRNSLTQLT
+280 QVTRCRNSLTQLT

-300 SRSEQTIPIAAF
+300 GRSEQTIPISAF

-321 NIHPRSNIQIDLYN
+321 NIHPRSNIQIELHN
-335 TDNKALS
+335 TDNKTLN
-342 SDMSI
+342 SDLSI

-357 GIKAAQD
+357 GIKAAKD
-364 KVTLELRATQS
+364 KVNLELRASGTD
-375 ELSITIADDG
+375 LTITIADDG

-419 SRLGGSIEMNNRP
+419 SRLGGSIEMRNRV
-432 EGGAVTRIVL
+432 ECGAVTRITL
-442 PLTKKADS
+442 PLAKLTDRGEIPPAD
-450 AKSLTN
+450 
-456 TEAETL
+456 EV

>member
-1 MASTTETNHSTPLFP
+1 MAIGTTRS
-16 ALLRLLAPVQDSDA
+16 ALHFSNLLKLLAPVQDSDA
-30 SPNRVGL
+30 APNRVGL
-37 QRLMLLR
+37 LRLMLLR
-44 GFVTLI
+44 GFVTAI

-58 RPFSSIDVPLDAIA
+58 QPFSSIDVPLNAIA
-72 GLSCAVGASLV
+72 VLSCAVAASLV

-92 TGITPAELLGH
+92 ASITPLELLGH
-103 LLIDVS
+103 LLVDVS
-109 LLVLLLWLTGG
+109 LLVGLLWLTGG

-136 ATLLPRLMVIGFAMT
+136 ATLLPRLMVIGFAMA

-164 SSDQQMEMGGDMQAM
+164 SSDQQMAMSGDMQEM

-218 KAREDALRSEQLIAI
+218 KAREEALRSEQLIAI

-252 VLLSELDEL
+252 VLLSDLDEL
-261 TPENLGVPEVKEDI
+261 ATENLGVPEVKEDI

-280 QVIRCRNSLTQLT
+280 QVTRCRNSLTQLT

-300 SRSEQTIPIAAF
+300 GRSEQTIPISAF
-312 IEDVRDYLT
+312 IEDVRDYLI
-321 NIHPRSNIQIDLYN
+321 NIHPRSNIQITLYN
-335 TDNKALS
+335 IDNKNLN
-342 SDMSI
+342 SDLSI

-357 GIKAAQD
+357 GIKAAKD
-364 KVTLELRATQS
+364 KVTLELRVSRADLT
-375 ELSITIADDG
+375 ITIADDG

-419 SRLGGSIEMNNRP
+419 SRLGGSIEMRNRV
-432 EGGAVTRIVL
+432 EGGAVTRITL
-442 PLTKKADS
+442 PLAKLTDRGEIPPAD
-450 AKSLTN
+450 
-456 TEAETL
+456 EV

>member
-1 MASTTETNHSTPLFP
+1 MATGTTRS
-16 ALLRLLAPVQDSDA
+16 ALHFSNLLKLLAPVQDSDA
-30 SPNRVGL
+30 APNRVGL

-44 GFVTLI
+44 GFVTAI
-50 GLIGLALL
+50 GLVGLALL
-58 RPFSSIDVPLDAIA
+58 QPFSSIDVPLNAIA
-72 GLSCAVGASLV
+72 GLSCAVAASLV

-92 TGITPAELLGH
+92 ASITPLELLGH

-109 LLVLLLWLTGG
+109 LLVGLLWLTGG

-136 ATLLPRLMVIGFAMT
+136 ATLLPRLMVIGFAMA

-164 SSDQQMEMGGDMQAM
+164 SSDQQMAMSGDMQEM

-218 KAREDALRSEQLIAI
+218 KAREEALRSEQLIAI

-252 VLLSELDEL
+252 VLLSDLDEL
-261 TPENLGVPEVKEDI
+261 ATENLGVPEVKEDI

-280 QVIRCRNSLTQLT
+280 QVTRCRNSLTQLT

-300 SRSEQTIPIAAF
+300 GRSEQTIPISAF

-321 NIHPRSNIQIDLYN
+321 NIHPRSNIQITLYN
-335 TDNKALS
+335 IDNKHLN
-342 SDMSI
+342 SDLSI

-357 GIKAAQD
+357 GIKAAKD
-364 KVTLELRATQS
+364 KVTLELRVSRADLT
-375 ELSITIADDG
+375 ITIADDG

-390 EVMENLGE
+390 EVVENLGE

-419 SRLGGSIEMNNRP
+419 SRLGGSIEMRNRV
-432 EGGAVTRIVL
+432 EGGAVTRITL
-442 PLTKKADS
+442 PLAKLTDREKIPPAD
-450 AKSLTN
+450 
-456 TEAETL
+456 EV

>member
-1 MASTTETNHSTPLFP
+1 MATGTTRS
-16 ALLRLLAPVQDSDA
+16 ALHFSNLLKLLAPVQDSDA
-30 SPNRVGL
+30 APNRVGL

-44 GFVTLI
+44 GFVTAI

-58 RPFSSIDVPLDAIA
+58 QPFSSIDVPLNAIA
-72 GLSCAVGASLV
+72 LLSCAVAASLV

-92 TGITPAELLGH
+92 ASIAPLELLGH

-109 LLVLLLWLTGG
+109 LLVGLLWLTGG

-136 ATLLPRLMVIGFAMT
+136 ATLLPRLMVIGFAMA

-164 SSDQQMEMGGDMQAM
+164 SSDQQMAMSGDMQEM

-218 KAREDALRSEQLIAI
+218 KAREEALRSEQLIAI

-252 VLLSELDEL
+252 VLLSDLDEL
-261 TPENLGVPEVKEDI
+261 ATENLGVPEVKEDI

-280 QVIRCRNSLTQLT
+280 QVTRCRNSLTQLT

-300 SRSEQTIPIAAF
+300 GRSEQTIPISAF

-321 NIHPRSNIQIDLYN
+321 NIHPRSNIQITLYN
-335 TDNKALS
+335 IDNKHLN
-342 SDMSI
+342 SDLSI

-357 GIKAAQD
+357 GIKAAKD
-364 KVTLELRATQS
+364 KVTLELRVSRADLT
-375 ELSITIADDG
+375 ITIADDG

-419 SRLGGSIEMNNRP
+419 SRLGGSIEMRNRV
-432 EGGAVTRIVL
+432 EGGAVTRITL
-442 PLTKKADS
+442 PL
-450 AKSLTN
+450 AKLTDRG
-456 TEAETL
+456 EIPPAAEV

>member
-1 MASTTETNHSTPLFP
+1 MATGTTRS
-16 ALLRLLAPVQDSDA
+16 ALHFSNLLKLLAPVQASDA
-30 SPNRVGL
+30 APNRVGL

-44 GFVTLI
+44 GFVTAI

-58 RPFSSIDVPLDAIA
+58 QPFSSIDVPLNAIA
-72 GLSCAVGASLV
+72 VLSCAVAASLV

-92 TGITPAELLGH
+92 ASIAPLELLGH

-109 LLVLLLWLTGG
+109 LLVGLLWLTGG

-136 ATLLPRLMVIGFAMT
+136 ATLLPRFMVIGFAMA

-164 SSDQQMEMGGDMQAM
+164 SSDQQMAMSGDMQEM

-218 KAREDALRSEQLIAI
+218 KAREEALRSEQLIAI

-252 VLLSELDEL
+252 VLLSDLDEL
-261 TPENLGVPEVKEDI
+261 ATENLGVPEVKEDI

-280 QVIRCRNSLTQLT
+280 QVTRCRNSLTQLT

-300 SRSEQTIPIAAF
+300 GRSEQTIPISAF

-321 NIHPRSNIQIDLYN
+321 NIHPRSSIQIALYN
-335 TDNKALS
+335 IDNKNLN
-342 SDMSI
+342 SDLSI

-357 GIKAAQD
+357 GIKAAKD
-364 KVTLELRATQS
+364 KVTLELRVSRADLT
-375 ELSITIADDG
+375 ITIADDG

-419 SRLGGSIEMNNRP
+419 SRLGGSIEMRNRV
-432 EGGAVTRIVL
+432 EGGAVTRITL
-442 PLTKKADS
+442 PLAKLTDRGEIPPAD
-450 AKSLTN
+450 
-456 TEAETL
+456 EV

>member
-1 MASTTETNHSTPLFP
+1 MATGTTRS
-16 ALLRLLAPVQDSDA
+16 ALHFSNLLKLLAPVQDSDA
-30 SPNRVGL
+30 APNRVGL

-44 GFVTLI
+44 GFVTAI

-58 RPFSSIDVPLDAIA
+58 QPFSSIDVPLNAIA
-72 GLSCAVGASLV
+72 VLSCAVAASLI

-92 TGITPAELLGH
+92 ASITPLELLGH
-103 LLIDVS
+103 LLVDVS
-109 LLVLLLWLTGG
+109 LLVGLLWLTGG

-136 ATLLPRLMVIGFAMT
+136 ATLLPRLMVIGFAMA

-164 SSDQQMEMGGDMQAM
+164 SSDQQMAMSGDMQEM

-218 KAREDALRSEQLIAI
+218 KAREEALRSEQLIAI

-252 VLLSELDEL
+252 VLLSDLDEL
-261 TPENLGVPEVKEDI
+261 ATENLGVPEVKEDI

-280 QVIRCRNSLTQLT
+280 QVTRCRNSLTQLT

-300 SRSEQTIPIAAF
+300 GRSEQTIPISAF

-321 NIHPRSNIQIDLYN
+321 NIHPRSNIQITLYN
-335 TDNKALS
+335 IDNKHLN
-342 SDMSI
+342 SDLSI

-357 GIKAAQD
+357 GIKAAKD
-364 KVTLELRATQS
+364 KVTLELRVSRADLT
-375 ELSITIADDG
+375 ITIADDG

-419 SRLGGSIEMNNRP
+419 SRLGGSIEMRNRV
-432 EGGAVTRIVL
+432 EGGAVTRITL
-442 PLTKKADS
+442 PLAKLTDREKIPPAD
-450 AKSLTN
+450 KV
-456 TEAETL
+456 

>member
-1 MASTTETNHSTPLFP
+1 MAIGTTRS
-16 ALLRLLAPVQDSDA
+16 ALHFSNLLKLLAPVQDSDA
-30 SPNRVGL
+30 APNRVGL
-37 QRLMLLR
+37 LRLMLLR
-44 GFVTLI
+44 GFVTAI

-58 RPFSSIDVPLDAIA
+58 QPFSSIDVPLNAIA
-72 GLSCAVGASLV
+72 VLSCAVAASLV

-92 TGITPAELLGH
+92 ASITPLELLGH
-103 LLIDVS
+103 LLVDVS
-109 LLVLLLWLTGG
+109 LLVGLLWLTGG

-136 ATLLPRLMVIGFAMT
+136 ATLLPRLMVIGFAMA

-164 SSDQQMEMGGDMQAM
+164 SSDQQMAMSGDMQEM

-218 KAREDALRSEQLIAI
+218 KAREEALRSEQLIAI

-252 VLLSELDEL
+252 VLLSDLDEL
-261 TPENLGVPEVKEDI
+261 ATENLGVPEVKEDI

-280 QVIRCRNSLTQLT
+280 QVTRCRNSLTQLT

-300 SRSEQTIPIAAF
+300 GRSEQTIPISAF
-312 IEDVRDYLT
+312 IEDVRDYLI
-321 NIHPRSNIQIDLYN
+321 NIHPRSNIQITLYN
-335 TDNKALS
+335 IDNKNLN
-342 SDMSI
+342 SDLSI

-357 GIKAAQD
+357 GIKAAKD
-364 KVTLELRATQS
+364 KVTLELRVSRADLT
-375 ELSITIADDG
+375 ITIADDG

-419 SRLGGSIEMNNRP
+419 SRLGGSIEMRNRV
-432 EGGAVTRIVL
+432 EGGAVTRIPL
-442 PLTKKADS
+442 PLAKLTDRGEIPPAD
-450 AKSLTN
+450 
-456 TEAETL
+456 EV